1 MWQKLMVLV
10 ACAGSCIAPA
20 QAKDQCVI
28 VLHGLART
36 ASSMAHLADVLS
48 AEGYTVVNPGYP
60 STQAPIEELAGTT
73 VGEALM
79 QCPAQAQVH
88 FVAHSLGAILVRQ
101 YLQNQTIERLGRVV
115 MLGPPNSGSELVDR
129 LSRAPGFELLTG
141 DAGGQLGTGAGS
153 VPNALPAAD
162 FELGVIAGTHSL
174 LPPLSLLL
182 PGEDDGLVTVD
193 STRLEGM
200 RDHISL
206 PATHLFMVQNRE
218 VLKQVLYFLRHGRF
232 DRSNYSN

>member
-79 QCPAQAQVH
+79 QCPAQAQVQAQALEQEQVPVQALEGI
-88 FVAHSLGAILVRQ
+88 FKAALYDFA
-101 YLQNQTIERLGRVV
+101 T
-115 MLGPPNSGSELVDR
+115 GST
-129 LSRAPGFELLTG
+129 PMGFEQA
-141 DAGGQLGTGAGS
+141 DMRSAYR
-153 VPNALPAAD
+153 AL
-162 FELGVIAGTHSL
+162 
-174 LPPLSLLL
+174 
-182 PGEDDGLVTVD
+182 
-193 STRLEGM
+193 
-200 RDHISL
+200 
-206 PATHLFMVQNRE
+206 
-218 VLKQVLYFLRHGRF
+218 
-232 DRSNYSN
+232 